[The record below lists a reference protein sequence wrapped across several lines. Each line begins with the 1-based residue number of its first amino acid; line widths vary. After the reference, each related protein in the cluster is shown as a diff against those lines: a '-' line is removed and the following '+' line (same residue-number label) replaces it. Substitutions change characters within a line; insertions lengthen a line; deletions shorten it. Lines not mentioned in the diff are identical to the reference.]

1 MSSSNTSISP
11 SYLAN
16 TTSVKMSEP
25 ASSNPDIDAIE
36 PLRVQTQLKS
46 RYTVFDASGRL
57 PFDLVFGLRRRYD
70 SDPRDISFQTTRSF
84 LDVPYAL
91 ANGLLKLHELRCT
104 DTSPNE
110 HFEVDL
116 SRLRAAIADDEPELE
131 YIILA
136 SKANRKAKRG
146 QLGVTEYRYRVN
158 AGSPLA
164 SIFETNKKYSI
175 GIANR
180 DLGIHC
186 WVDSGHSPSSGAD
199 CAPAS
204 TTESTTNTCKLVTNP
219 HSSSFATFTVIESLV
234 WPPSVE
240 TRLHLL
246 NSPTDDNSDS
256 DNLNLTL
263 LRVTVTNTGSDAISI
278 QTRRLQH
285 FLGPHSPF
293 QPESEDGLNP
303 GRLPCILDPA
313 STTSS
318 LQVVDVATGSV
329 VRNSRPSRSP
339 CGRAI
344 GDQRPKVTDL
354 MVLEPGV
361 PLNKDIEIDAL
372 VRKLYNGRYFI
383 RLKPKGCWWQ
393 SGEIESE
400 PGDDGR
406 VPKCY
411 RTGRHTPVVLQSDDE
426 VLFDMRD
433 GKIVRA
439 ES

>member
-164 SIFETNKKYSI
+164 SIFETRKKYSI

-186 WVDSGHSPSSGAD
+186 WFDIGY
-199 CAPAS
+199 APAS
-204 TTESTTNTCKLVTNP
+204 GAENTLTSTTETTTETCKLVSNP
-219 HSSSFATFTVIESLV
+219 HGSFATFTVIENLV
-234 WPPSVE
+234 WPPIVE
-240 TRLHLL
+240 TRMHLL
-246 NSPTDDNSDS
+246 GSSTNDNPDTDD
-256 DNLNLTL
+256 LHRTL

-278 QTRRLQH
+278 QTRGLQH
-285 FLGPHSPF
+285 FLGHHGPF

-303 GRLPCILDPA
+303 GRLPCIIDPA

-329 VRNSRPSRSP
+329 VRNFRPSRSP

-344 GDQRPKVTDL
+344 GDQRPKVSDL
-354 MVLEPGV
+354 MVLEPGIALSNDV
-361 PLNKDIEIDAL
+361 EIDAL
-372 VRKLYNGRYFI
+372 VRKLDNGRYFI

-393 SGEIESE
+393 FGEIESE